1 MADFTRK
8 LRAPGPSLFFFC
20 TDQQKSPCS
29 AARESIRGG
38 GSARRRLGLG
48 GRGRGFHGM
57 EGGGEVGVEA
67 AQEIEVVLGEGERLD
82 GMHDDVADGVEAL
95 EAGAGPRRDAG
106 QARARSASSP
116 R

>member
-38 GSARRRLGLG
+38 GSAAG
-48 GRGRGFHGM
+48 GSASRGRGFHGM